1 METTSQFWIYFQYVF
16 MFLGG
21 QILHLLVVKIPS
33 LRKRARQA
41 NKKFSI
47 KDWLTEDWNLIIAL
61 NVLGSMFLI
70 GLDEV
75 LAWKPEIQN
84 VVKWFFAA
92 VGAFG
97 NSIVLQKFS
106 KYEHTLG
113 SIFDIKS
120 NISDKFT
127 GPTAGLQDL
136 IEKGTEA
143 TGVDVTI
150 PPLQNKTNNP

>member
-1 METTSQFWIYFQYVF
+1 METTSQFWIYFQYGF
-16 MFLGG
+16 MFFAG
-21 QILHLLVVKIPS
+21 QLLHLLVVKIPS
-33 LRKRARQA
+33 LRNKTRQA
-41 NKKFSI
+41 NKKFSL
-47 KDWLTEDWNLIIAL
+47 KDWFAEDWNLIIGL
-61 NVLGSMFLI
+61 NILGSMFLI

-106 KYEHTLG
+106 KYEHVLG
-113 SIFDIKS
+113 SVLDIKA
-120 NISDKFT
+120 NIADKVI
-127 GPTAGLQDL
+127 GPTADVSEL

-143 TGVDVTI
+143 TGTDVTI
-150 PPLQNKTNNP
+150 PPLQTKNN

>member
-1 METTSQFWIYFQYVF
+1 METTSQFWIYFQYGF
-16 MFLGG
+16 MFFAG
-21 QILHLLVVKIPS
+21 QLLHLLVVKIPS
-33 LRKRARQA
+33 LRIKTRQA
-41 NKKFSI
+41 NKKFSL
-47 KDWLTEDWNLIIAL
+47 KDWFIEDWNLIIGL
-61 NVLGSMFLI
+61 NILGSMFLM

-106 KYEHTLG
+106 KYEHVLG
-113 SIFDIKS
+113 SVLDIKA
-120 NISDKFT
+120 NIADKVV
-127 GPTAGLQDL
+127 GPTADVNEL
-136 IEKGTEA
+136 IEKGSEA

-150 PPLQNKTNNP
+150 PPLQTKN